1 MIRPLE
7 GRILVEETRYE
18 YLKKQIRS
26 VEFLRLTK
34 GDCSY
39 QELMKL
45 TGIPITVLNRYVKG
59 HILPS
64 PERAESILEKL
75 EKGYDVNRHIMD
87 KLAFDKGGFLDN
99 TKVVGDTLLLRYIAD
114 HVVQKLAGRRVSKV
128 LTVAVDGIPLSVHIA
143 ASFGVPFLYAK
154 KEKEIGVSNFLEET
168 YTVSKAGIQVSLY
181 LPKNGI
187 DKRDSVLITDD
198 VVRSGEQLKAL
209 VNLAKR
215 SGAEISAVFV
225 LIAVGDKWKKEI
237 DDTSDFPIY
246 SIVTLPEK
254 E

>member
-1 MIRPLE
+1 MSDA
-7 GRILVEETRYE
+7 TRYE
-18 YLKKQIRS
+18 NLKKQIRA

-39 QELMKL
+39 MELMRL

-64 PERAESILEKL
+64 PDRATAILEKL

-87 KLAFDKGGFLDN
+87 KVAFDKGGFLDN
-99 TKVVGDTLLLRYIAD
+99 TKIVGDTLLLRYIAD

-128 LTVAVDGIPLSVHIA
+128 LTVAVDGIPLAVHIA
-143 ASFGVPFLYAK
+143 AAFGVPFLYAK
-154 KEKEIGVSNFLEET
+154 KEKEIGVTNFLEET
-168 YTVSKAGIQVSLY
+168 YTVSKAGMQISLY
-181 LPKNGI
+181 IPKGGI
-187 DKRDSVLITDD
+187 ERRDSVLITDD

-209 VNLAKR
+209 VNLARK

-225 LIAVGDKWKKEI
+225 LIAVGEKWKKEI
-237 DDTSDFPIY
+237 DEGATFPIY

>member
-1 MIRPLE
+1 LSDA
-7 GRILVEETRYE
+7 TRYE
-18 YLKKQIRS
+18 NLKKQIRA

-39 QELMKL
+39 MELMRL

-64 PERAESILEKL
+64 PDRAAAILEKL

-87 KLAFDKGGFLDN
+87 KVVFDKGGFLDN
-99 TKVVGDTLLLRYIAD
+99 TKIVGDTLLLRYIAD
-114 HVVQKLAGRRVSKV
+114 HVVQRLAGRRVSKV
-128 LTVAVDGIPLSVHIA
+128 LTVAVDGIPLAVHIA
-143 ASFGVPFLYAK
+143 AAFGVPFLYAK
-154 KEKEIGVSNFLEET
+154 KEKEIGVTNFLEET
-168 YTVSKAGIQVSLY
+168 YTVSKAGMQISLY
-181 LPKNGI
+181 IPKGGI
-187 DKRDSVLITDD
+187 ERKDSVLITDD

-209 VNLAKR
+209 VNLARK

-225 LIAVGDKWKKEI
+225 LIAVGEKWKKEI
-237 DDTSDFPIY
+237 DEGANFPIY

>member
-1 MIRPLE
+1 MSDA
-7 GRILVEETRYE
+7 TRYE
-18 YLKKQIRS
+18 NLKKQIRA

-39 QELMKL
+39 MELMRL

-64 PERAESILEKL
+64 PDRAAAILEKL

-87 KLAFDKGGFLDN
+87 KVVFDKGGFLDN
-99 TKVVGDTLLLRYIAD
+99 TKIVGDTLLLRYIAD
-114 HVVQKLAGRRVSKV
+114 HVVQRLAGRRVSKV
-128 LTVAVDGIPLSVHIA
+128 LTVAVDGIPLAVHIA
-143 ASFGVPFLYAK
+143 AAFGVPFLYAK
-154 KEKEIGVSNFLEET
+154 KEKEIGVTNFLEET
-168 YTVSKAGIQVSLY
+168 YTVSKAGMQISLY
-181 LPKNGI
+181 IPKGGI
-187 DKRDSVLITDD
+187 ERKDSVLITDD

-209 VNLAKR
+209 VNLARK

-225 LIAVGDKWKKEI
+225 LIAVGEKWKKEI
-237 DDTSDFPIY
+237 DEGANFPIY